1 MPRIDGYE
9 LTPIHPLISIDHIVT
24 VHYFEYSKN
33 YIFEGEKHNFWE
45 FLYVDKGCINVKAND
60 TMFSLSKGQIIF
72 HEPNEWHTVVANGQ
86 TAPNLVVIA
95 FTCDSP
101 AMHYFKKRILS
112 IDHHLYTYLGKIIN
126 AAHTLFTNNLNDP
139 LLKKLDKRFIEPT
152 PSEHYITSYLE
163 LFLVEILEHHE
174 RYEKDVKVSTSIHEY
189 MKEEKLAIVINFL
202 QENLHQNLTLD
213 DICQNTLLSRS
224 SLQKLF
230 KEGTGHSVMDYFKEM
245 KIQEI
250 KHLIREENHN
260 FTEIAEILGYSSIH
274 YLSRTFKANTGM
286 TLSEYASSVKALL
299 DN

>member
-1 MPRIDGYE
+1 
-9 LTPIHPLISIDHIVT
+9 
-24 VHYFEYSKN
+24 
-33 YIFEGEKHNFWE
+33 
-45 FLYVDKGCINVKAND
+45 
-60 TMFSLSKGQIIF
+60 
-72 HEPNEWHTVVANGQ
+72 
-86 TAPNLVVIA
+86 
-95 FTCDSP
+95 
-101 AMHYFKKRILS
+101 
-112 IDHHLYTYLGKIIN
+112 
-126 AAHTLFTNNLNDP
+126 
-139 LLKKLDKRFIEPT
+139 
-152 PSEHYITSYLE
+152 
-163 LFLVEILEHHE
+163 VEILEHHE
-174 RYEKDVKVSTSIHEY
+174 RYEKDVKISTSIHEY

-245 KIQEI
+245 KMQEI